1 MITNKYYECFISG
14 IKIAFLS
21 FGGGAS
27 AIPFMKKEYLENRKW
42 ISEEEFSDMVI
53 LSNLLP
59 GPTISQIVL
68 LISKKRAGYKGA
80 LAGLCGLLF
89 KFMKTYLSPDNLE
102 KLTIAILPVVIFM
115 LVSFIFEFYK
125 KSINRTGIS
134 YNIIVILSTI
144 LLIGYFKLNIVLMFL
159 MFIIGIIIYTKFVE
173 KNSINESK
181 GGWNER

>member
-1 MITNKYYECFISG
+1 
-14 IKIAFLS
+14 
-21 FGGGAS
+21 
-27 AIPFMKKEYLENRKW
+27 
-42 ISEEEFSDMVI
+42 
-53 LSNLLP
+53 
-59 GPTISQIVL
+59 
-68 LISKKRAGYKGA
+68 
-80 LAGLCGLLF
+80 
-89 KFMKTYLSPDNLE
+89 MKTYLSPDNLE

-181 GGWNER
+181 GG

>member
-1 MITNKYYECFISG
+1 
-14 IKIAFLS
+14 
-21 FGGGAS
+21 
-27 AIPFMKKEYLENRKW
+27 MK
-42 ISEEEFSDMVI
+42 
-53 LSNLLP
+53 
-59 GPTISQIVL
+59 
-68 LISKKRAGYKGA
+68 A
-80 LAGLCGLLF
+80 
-89 KFMKTYLSPDNLE
+89 YLSPDNLE
-102 KLTIAILPVVIFM
+102 KLSIAILPVVIFM
-115 LVSFIFEFYK
+115 LVSFIFDFYK